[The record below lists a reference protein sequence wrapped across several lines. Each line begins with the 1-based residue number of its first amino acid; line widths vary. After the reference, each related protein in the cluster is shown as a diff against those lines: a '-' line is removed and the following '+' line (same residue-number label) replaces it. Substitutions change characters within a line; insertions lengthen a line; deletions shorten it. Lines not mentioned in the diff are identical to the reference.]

1 MEAVNEEAVRAA
13 RGELRRAVHDTRRR
27 GLLYA
32 TKWAAEQLAG
42 LPAAAAGG
50 GATAASAWESD
61 SDVLQMANSYF
72 DLKEYRRA
80 AHVLATADDDAARQP
95 LGQFVRMYALYLAG
109 EKQKEEDIAQSPSSQ
124 GVLMRP
130 AVVNNELKALHDELS
145 TAQAGRDGFLLYLL
159 GLVQRGLGMKTEA
172 IASLSE
178 SVTAYPCNWSA
189 WQELSSLCADTD
201 TVQRLQL
208 PDHWTRTLFMA
219 QLASELQH
227 EVLPD
232 GVIDQYNNLEQSLFP
247 RSTYILV
254 QKAMVYYLERQY
266 DDAERLFEEV
276 LRRDPYRL
284 EHMDAYSNILYVHEK
299 DAELSFLAHNAIKWD
314 RYRPE
319 TCCIIGNYYSRKR
332 QHEKAVQ
339 YFSRALK
346 LDPSYLSACTL
357 MGHEFV
363 EMKNHN
369 AAIEAYRRAV
379 DINPRDYRAWYGLGQ
394 MYEMLHMH
402 FYALY
407 YFRKVTVLRPNDPR
421 MWCAMG
427 SCYGA
432 LKRSEEAKKCFER
445 ASRDGGGGDN
455 TALAQLAKLYEA
467 DGPSGADKAAH
478 TYRRLLEL
486 LEGKSPEAYASEV
499 STVDLACSMTTPHK
513 PWRSEPLSWSLGR
526 SISCASLFILSLKCL
541 ACHYRR
547 AARR

>member
-1 MEAVNEEAVRAA
+1 MDAANPEAVRLA
-13 RGELRRAVHDTRRR
+13 RAELRKAVHDSRRR

-42 LPAAAAGG
+42 LPPEATAPE
-50 GATAASAWESD
+50 TAASAWEGD
-61 SDVLQMANSYF
+61 ADVLQMAHAYF

-80 AHVLATADDDAARQP
+80 AHVLATASDEAARQP
-95 LGQFVRMYALYLAG
+95 LGKFLRMYSLYLAG

-130 AVVNNELKALHDELS
+130 AVVNNELKGLHDELS
-145 TAQAGRDGFLLYLL
+145 SAKDLDGFLLYLV

-172 IASLSE
+172 IASLSR
-178 SVTAYPCNWSA
+178 SVTSYPCNWAA

-208 PDHWTRTLFMA
+208 PEHWTRTLFMA

-232 GVIDQYNNLEQSLFP
+232 AVIDHYTTLEQSLFP

-284 EHMDAYSNILYVHEK
+284 EHMDAYSNILYVKEK

-427 SCYGA
+427 SCYDA

-445 ASRDGGGGDN
+445 ASRDDGGDT

-467 DGPSGADKAAH
+467 DGPSGKDKAAH
-478 TYRRLLEL
+478 TYRRLLDQ
-486 LEGKSPEAYASEV
+486 LEGQSPEAYASDV
-499 STVDLACSMTTPHK
+499 S
-513 PWRSEPLSWSLGR
+513 RSLRQCAIRAFWSQARAHVQTMLSPANAMLP
-526 SISCASLFILSLKCL
+526 AS
-541 ACHYRR
+541 A
-547 AARR
+547 